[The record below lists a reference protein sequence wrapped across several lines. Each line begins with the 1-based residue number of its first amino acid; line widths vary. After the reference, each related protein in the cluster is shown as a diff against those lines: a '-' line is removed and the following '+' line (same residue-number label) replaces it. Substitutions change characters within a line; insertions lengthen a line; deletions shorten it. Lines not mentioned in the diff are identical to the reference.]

1 VVRPRPRGVAAAV
14 SLRDAYSA
22 TGAAWRD
29 GPERVYERL
38 ADVLVAASPV
48 SLDGER
54 VADVGAGAGATSR
67 AIQRAGGHPIGLDL
81 AEGMLRVDRH
91 QRPPAV
97 VADARRLPL
106 ASGSCAAVVAAF
118 CLNHIPDP
126 EQAITDAARAVG
138 PGGVVLVSAYA
149 EGDTHPVKAAVDAAV
164 TELGWTADPWIGEIR
179 AQSIPALAT
188 AERARAVA
196 GRAGL
201 DATAEEVAVPFPDLG
216 PADLVA
222 WRLGMAQVAP
232 FFASLPQGARR
243 RVETRALHLLGPHAQ
258 PLVRRIVILTVRT

>member
-1 VVRPRPRGVAAAV
+1 V

-22 TGAAWRD
+22 TGSAWRD

-54 VADVGAGAGATSR
+54 VVDLGAGAGATSR
-67 AIQRAGGHPIGLDL
+67 AIQRAGGLPVGLDL
-81 AEGMLRVDRH
+81 AEGMLRVG
-91 QRPPAV
+91 QSERPPAV

-106 ASGSCAAVVAAF
+106 ASASCAAAVAAF

-126 EQAITDAARAVG
+126 GQAITDAARVVG

-149 EGDTHPVKAAVDAAV
+149 EGDTHPVKGAVDTAV
-164 TELGWTADPWIGEIR
+164 TELGWTADPWIDEIR
-179 AQSIPALAT
+179 AESIPVLAT
-188 AERARAVA
+188 ADRAQAVA

-201 DATAEEVAVPFPDLG
+201 QATAAEVAVPFPDLT
-216 PADLVA
+216 PADLIA

-232 FFASLPQGARR
+232 FFASLPEGARR
-243 RVETRALHLLGPHAQ
+243 HVEARARHLLGPHPE
-258 PLVRRIVILTVRT
+258 PLVRRIVILTVQT